1 MFDLEKYNHTIKNP
15 KPLFDNFTCIY
26 QTETYYLFDRESN
39 EILLAFLDNGILSHE
54 SLVFIAKTFNGKV
67 NYNILK
73 KSTYEELVLG
83 ESNDF

>member
-1 MFDLEKYNHTIKNP
+1 MTDIEKFMKESIKNP
-15 KPLFDNFTCIY
+15 QPLFDTCFY
-26 QTETYYLFDRESN
+26 QPEIYYLFDRESN

>member
-1 MFDLEKYNHTIKNP
+1 MFDLDKYNYTIKNP
-15 KPLFDNFTCIY
+15 QPLFDTCFY
-26 QTETYYLFDRESN
+26 QPEIYYLFDRESN